1 MNSSPPSL
9 LCSYLYD
16 PLDRLT
22 SHVQS
27 DTPQRHR
34 FYCKSRLATEIQ
46 GRIGYSIVQ
55 HGDLL
60 LAQQQ
65 GESGSPDTTLLAT
78 DLQRSVLHTLKKNA
92 EPESIVYSPYGHRSA
107 VNGLTSLLGFNGER
121 PELET
126 GHYLLGNGYRAF
138 NPVMMRFN
146 SPDSLSP
153 FGKGGLN
160 SYAYCKG
167 DPRNFSDHTG
177 HIPNF
182 LAKYFPSFTKTYQTY
197 KANIIAELENL
208 YQSYRNQD
216 YALKN
221 MRSLKHKTYIDDYSN
236 AYAPYNEPVDVGGA
250 NKKTLLRDQRLL
262 PLYENI
268 AMDSNREGR
277 VDFVA
282 DGKLINF
289 ANGPRKLPKGITQDD
304 ANFYLERLYS
314 LQTYQQVRIQL
325 ASDELSKK
333 SDTVIK
339 QLQKIKNLRSY
350 I

>member
-1 MNSSPPSL
+1 MNSSLPSL
-9 LCSYLYD
+9 LCRYRYD

-27 DTPQRHR
+27 NTPQRHR
-34 FYCKSRLATEIQ
+34 FYCESRLATEIQ
-46 GRIGYSIVQ
+46 GANGYSIVQ

-65 GESGSPDTTLLAT
+65 CESGSLDTTLLAT
-78 DLQRSVLHTLKKNA
+78 DLQRSVLHTHKKNA
-92 EPESIVYSPYGHRSA
+92 EPHPIAYSPYGHRSA
-107 VNGLTSLLGFNGER
+107 ENGLTSLLGFNGER
-121 PELET
+121 SESET

-160 SYAYCKG
+160 SYAYCNG

-182 LAKYFPSFTKTYQTY
+182 LAKFFPSFSKTYQTY
-197 KANIIAELENL
+197 KANRIAELENL
-208 YQSYRNQD
+208 YQSYRNQGF
-216 YALKN
+216 ALDN
-221 MRSLKHKTYIDDYSN
+221 MRSLKDKAYIDDYSN
-236 AYAPYNEPVDVGGA
+236 AYAPYNEPIDVGGA

-262 PLYENI
+262 PLYESI
-268 AMDSNREGR
+268 AMESNWEGR

-282 DGKLINF
+282 DGKLVQF
-289 ANGPRKLPKGITQDD
+289 AQGWRELPKGITQDD

-325 ASDELSKK
+325 ARNELRKK
-333 SDTVIK
+333 SDIVIK